1 MKKLLLVMGAVL
13 LFSAAISLTLFL
25 FSFLMSVLVMA
36 VKIGLACALVYVGY
50 KMIKKVTAKA

>member
-1 MKKLLLVMGAVL
+1 MGALL

-36 VKIGLACALVYVGY
+36 IKIGLACALVYVGY